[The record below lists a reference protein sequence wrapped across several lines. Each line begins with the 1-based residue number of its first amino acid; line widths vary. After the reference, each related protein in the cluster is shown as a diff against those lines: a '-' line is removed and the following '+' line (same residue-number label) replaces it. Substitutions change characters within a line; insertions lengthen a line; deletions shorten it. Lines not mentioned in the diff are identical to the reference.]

1 MRPERGG
8 KMKLAKIIEIFENYA
23 PLRLASQE
31 DNCGLQIGSIGADI
45 KKIIFTLD
53 LTFEIYKKIKKNNNT
68 LIYTHH
74 PLIFEPLKNIN
85 MDTSKCR
92 LISELIKNN
101 ICVYSAHTN
110 LDAAKFGINYYLG
123 KMLGVEK
130 YGCEKLVPTYKEKL
144 YKISVFVPGKS
155 LDSLR
160 SAMAAYGAG
169 EIGDYKYCSF
179 VTSGIGTFTAGSKS
193 SPYIGK
199 KGILEKI
206 EEVKLEMI
214 AGEFNLNKVINAMK
228 NNHPYEEVAYDLY
241 QLANN
246 GKTYGYGYLVNLNK
260 PIKVNKLLKRVKAE
274 RKGYKKDKLIKKLAY
289 LSGTSK
295 KVFEEAIKRKAD
307 CLIIGE
313 IDYHQ
318 DLTAKDEKMI
328 VLEMGHKE
336 SESFIFKYMIRNL
349 RKEFGKDIMM
359 KILN

>member
-1 MRPERGG
+1 
-8 KMKLAKIIEIFENYA
+8 
-23 PLRLASQE
+23 
-31 DNCGLQIGSIGADI
+31 
-45 KKIIFTLD
+45 
-53 LTFEIYKKIKKNNNT
+53 
-68 LIYTHH
+68 
-74 PLIFEPLKNIN
+74 
-85 MDTSKCR
+85 
-92 LISELIKNN
+92 
-101 ICVYSAHTN
+101 
-110 LDAAKFGINYYLG
+110 
-123 KMLGVEK
+123 
-130 YGCEKLVPTYKEKL
+130 
-144 YKISVFVPGKS
+144 
-155 LDSLR
+155 
-160 SAMAAYGAG
+160 
-169 EIGDYKYCSF
+169 
-179 VTSGIGTFTAGSKS
+179 
-193 SPYIGK
+193 
-199 KGILEKI
+199 
-206 EEVKLEMI
+206 MI